1 MSETHVNTASARRR
15 QPGLC
20 PEAEL
25 LLCVASPMEETQ
37 RLARLQMLTAQDLD
51 WDFLLEAS
59 SHNEM
64 LALLFWHLRAVCPD
78 RVPPL
83 VLEDLRRFF
92 GQTTVR
98 NLALTR
104 ELMILLESLER
115 EGVEAVPFKG
125 PSLAQRLYGNVAL
138 RSAVDLDIL
147 VRRSDLARAKDVLLA
162 AEFRLVGDPS
172 DEQQRA
178 HLDSHYHFEFHREK
192 GDIEV
197 ELHWDLLPKHC
208 GNFDTSYV
216 WNHLTTVTL
225 AGRSVRSL
233 PPEELFVLLCIHHG
247 SKHEWKCLKWIADIG
262 RMIVAYENIDWSVV
276 VSRARSLEQERSVL
290 MGCFLAESL
299 LGVELPVQIRSALR
313 GDVSLRAHA
322 ALIRGRL
329 FRPGHGLPG
338 FHEWCAYLDADGDVD
353 LDASAPLGR
362 YVQYLSTVMTPEWG
376 DRYDL
381 RLPGP
386 LSFLHYMYRPAR
398 LLAEHGTAL
407 FRRLN

>member
-1 MSETHVNTASARRR
+1 MRDTSVHAASARGR

-25 LLCVASPMEETQ
+25 LLCVASPMEETE
-37 RLARLQMLTAQDLD
+37 RLARLRSLTAQELD
-51 WDFLLEAS
+51 WGLLLEAG

-64 LALLFWHLRAVCPD
+64 LALLYWHLRAGCPD
-78 RVPPL
+78 QVPPL

-104 ELMILLESLER
+104 ELMMLLEALER

-125 PSLAQRLYGNVAL
+125 PPLAQLLYGNLAL

-147 VRRSDLARAKDVLLA
+147 VRRSDLARAQEVLLA
-162 AEFRLVGDPS
+162 AEFHLVGDLS

-247 SKHEWKCLKWIADIG
+247 SKHQWKCLKWIADIG
-262 RMIVAYENIDWSVV
+262 RMIAAYEYLDWSGVM
-276 VSRARSLEQERSVL
+276 SRARSLEQERAVL

-313 GDVSLRAHA
+313 GDVSLRAQA

-338 FHEWCAYLDADGDVD
+338 FREWCAYFDADGDSD
-353 LDASAPLGR
+353 LEGGTPLVR
-362 YVQYLSTVMTPEWG
+362 YVQYFSTVMTPEWG

-381 RLPGP
+381 RLPGS

-407 FRRLN
+407 FKRLN